1 MKCKRLIVARYVPRT
16 SATLGYCIQWPAVM
30 QTLISSMAWFALD
43 IFTDARM
50 PCLFTKFTYYDKI
63 NIVIIAPFA
72 IVICG
77 GIGGCVWSYREL
89 RQLKQAK
96 ARTRGRRESTADRA
110 TIVKMKNQ
118 QRWARERKDGSDK
131 SIVKMGMWKAAPVI
145 LFIIDLI
152 YPTLT
157 RTLCQFFTCR
167 DLASAGLFLE
177 ADYSVQPVAILQR
190 TFLLS

>member
-1 MKCKRLIVARYVPRT
+1 ME
-16 SATLGYCIQWPAVM
+16 LGDHHGVELRGLLGVRGLLMELGGCWIAGV
-30 QTLISSMAWFALD
+30 FALD
-43 IFTDARM
+43 VQTAAAKLPCEVTGFNFWSRVQAVIYVPPIVALFLALCGVLWAAWARRRGAGG
-50 PCLFTKFTYYDKI
+50 D
-63 NIVIIAPFA
+63 
-72 IVICG
+72 G
-77 GIGGCVWSYREL
+77 QGIGSAGL
-89 RQLKQAK
+89 
-96 ARTRGRRESTADRA
+96 
-110 TIVKMKNQ
+110 
-118 QRWARERKDGSDK
+118 
-131 SIVKMGMWKAAPVI
+131 WKAAPVI